1 MKKSLIVTLV
11 ILFLLVFL
19 LVFAIKI
26 KDNLKDTYSEI
37 NLQNSEI
44 ANNMITGNN
53 SYNTYNLK
61 VNNSNIEY
69 YFVVDLL
76 NNKYIIET
84 IVKET
89 IDSDE
94 DLNQKYESYKTEDVF
109 NKSNIFTYEN
119 ILSYHTKIYNG
130 QTIQNVIDSNN
141 ITDYTCTE
149 IMYGGAY
156 EK

>member
-94 DLNQKYESYKTEDVF
+94 DLNQNMKVTKQKMYLTKVIYLLMK
-109 NKSNIFTYEN
+109 IF
-119 ILSYHTKIYNG
+119 
-130 QTIQNVIDSNN
+130 
-141 ITDYTCTE
+141 
-149 IMYGGAY
+149 
-156 EK
+156 

>member
-109 NKSNIFTYEN
+109 NKSNVFTYEN
-119 ILSYHTKIYNG
+119 ILSYHTKIYNL
-130 QTIQNVIDSNN
+130 TI
-141 ITDYTCTE
+141 
-149 IMYGGAY
+149 
-156 EK
+156 